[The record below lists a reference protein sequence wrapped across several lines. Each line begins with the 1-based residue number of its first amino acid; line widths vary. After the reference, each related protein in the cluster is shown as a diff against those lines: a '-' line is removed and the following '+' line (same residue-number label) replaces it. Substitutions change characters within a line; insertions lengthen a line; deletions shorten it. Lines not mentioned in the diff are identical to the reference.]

1 MGDIVVVPKMKG
13 VAGYNQP
20 DTQSGCPKARKA
32 NSNLIAKTITLTQTS
47 IVKVFGHMIR
57 DYNGRADLYLYRG
70 NARLDL
76 SLSYTSGK
84 QWADVQLH
92 HVGRLGKGK
101 YTFSLRS
108 NRANAFGCGTSWGD
122 LDILV
127 LPETV
132 AASKPP
138 TKGDKTLSGGNSG
151 SAKNLKACTGECDA
165 DSQCAKGLKCF
176 QRSKGEKIPGCK
188 GNGGGK
194 DWDYC
199 YNPLHGGVKNLSG
212 GNSGSAKNLQRCTGE
227 CDADSQ
233 CAYGLKCF
241 QRSKGE
247 PIPGCKG
254 NGGGKDWDYCYD
266 PKIEVKKAKK
276 VVAYQV
282 PDKRSG
288 CPGKLAANKALVSK
302 KVTVSEASY
311 VVATGHMIRRYS
323 GRADIHLRLNNKIV
337 DYSLTYTKTTQWQDA
352 SVYWVGSINKGS
364 HTFSVTGNRANAF
377 GCGSNWGDLD
387 IIVIPKL
394 KGVAVY
400 QFGVTQSGCPA
411 SNLNF
416 KKTITLAQDSI
427 VWAAGHIISK
437 QSGRRA
443 DLYLNVDNKR
453 RDNALS
459 YDMTNQWIDQNV
471 NNAMTLKKGK
481 HTFQLTGNSGSKFG
495 CGTGWGDLD
504 IVVVPKLKGVAA
516 YNQPDTKSGCPANR
530 KANSNLIAKTITLTQ
545 ASIVKVL
552 GHMIRN
558 YNGRADLYHYRG
570 KTRLDLSLSYTA
582 GK

>member
-1 MGDIVVVPKMKG
+1 LGATKCKK
-13 VAGYNQP
+13 AGP
-20 DTQSGCPKARKA
+20 
-32 NSNLIAKTITLTQTS
+32 
-47 IVKVFGHMIR
+47 V
-57 DYNGRADLYLYRG
+57 
-70 NARLDL
+70 
-76 SLSYTSGK
+76 
-84 QWADVQLH
+84 
-92 HVGRLGKGK
+92 
-101 YTFSLRS
+101 
-108 NRANAFGCGTSWGD
+108 
-122 LDILV
+122 
-127 LPETV
+127 
-132 AASKPP
+132 
-138 TKGDKTLSGGNSG
+138 DKTLSGGNSG
-151 SAKNLKACTGECDA
+151 SAKNLKACTGECDQ

-199 YNPLHGGVKNLSG
+199 YNPLHGGVKTLSG

-427 VWAAGHIISK
+427 VWATGHIISK

-504 IVVVPKLKGVAA
+504 IVVVPKGVKGVAA

-545 ASIVKVL
+545 TSIVKVL

-558 YNGRADLYHYRG
+558 YNGRADLYLYRG
-570 KTRLDLSLSYTA
+570 NTRLDLSLSYTA
-582 GK
+582 GKQWADVQLHHVGKLGKGKYTFSLRSNRANAFGCGTSWGDLDILVLPEAVVG

>member
-1 MGDIVVVPKMKG
+1 MKG

-57 DYNGRADLYLYRG
+57 NYNGRADLYLYRG

-84 QWADVQLH
+84 QWQDVQLH
-92 HVGRLGKGK
+92 HVAKLNKGT
-101 YTFSLRS
+101 YTYSIRS
-108 NRANAFGCGTSWGD
+108 NRANAFGCGTTWGD
-122 LDILV
+122 IDILV
-127 LPETV
+127 LPQKFGG
-132 AASKPP
+132 ASQPP
-138 TKGDKTLSGGNSG
+138 SGG
-151 SAKNLKACTGECDA
+151 AKPNT
-165 DSQCAKGLKCF
+165 
-176 QRSKGEKIPGCK
+176 
-188 GNGGGK
+188 
-194 DWDYC
+194 
-199 YNPLHGGVKNLSG
+199 
-212 GNSGSAKNLQRCTGE
+212 
-227 CDADSQ
+227 
-233 CAYGLKCF
+233 
-241 QRSKGE
+241 
-247 PIPGCKG
+247 
-254 NGGGKDWDYCYD
+254 
-266 PKIEVKKAKK
+266 
-276 VVAYQV
+276 VVAYQT

-288 CPGKLAANKALVSK
+288 CPGKLGANQALVSK

-323 GRADIHLRLNNKIV
+323 GRADLHLRLNNKII
-337 DYSLTYTKTTQWQDA
+337 DYSLTYTKTTQWQEA
-352 SVYWVGSINKGS
+352 NVYWVGSIAKGS
-364 HTFSVTGNRANAF
+364 HTFSITGNRANAF

-394 KGVAVY
+394 KGVNVY

-416 KKTITLAQDSI
+416 KK
-427 VWAAGHIISK
+427 
-437 QSGRRA
+437 SGRRA
-443 DLYLNVDNKR
+443 DLYLNVDGKR

-504 IVVVPKLKGVAA
+504 IVVVPKMKGVAG
-516 YNQPDTKSGCPANR
+516 YN
-530 KANSNLIAKTITLTQ
+530 
-545 ASIVKVL
+545 
-552 GHMIRN
+552 
-558 YNGRADLYHYRG
+558 
-570 KTRLDLSLSYTA
+570 
-582 GK
+582 

>member
-1 MGDIVVVPKMKG
+1 MNIDGARRDKELSYYMTNQWIDQNVNNAMTLKKGKHTFQLTGNSGSKFGCGTGWGDLDIVVVPKMKG

-32 NSNLIAKTITLTQTS
+32 NSNLIAKTIVLTQTS
-47 IVKVFGHMIR
+47 IVKVLGHMIR
-57 DYNGRADLYLYRG
+57 NYNGRADLFLYRG
-70 NARLDL
+70 NTRLDL

-92 HVGRLGKGK
+92 HVGKLGKGK
-101 YTFSLRS
+101 YTFSIRS
-108 NRANAFGCGTSWGD
+108 NRANAFGCGTTWGD

-132 AASKPP
+132 APAPPKP
-138 TKGDKTLSGGNSG
+138 
-151 SAKNLKACTGECDA
+151 
-165 DSQCAKGLKCF
+165 
-176 QRSKGEKIPGCK
+176 SKGKKI
-188 GNGGGK
+188 
-194 DWDYC
+194 
-199 YNPLHGGVKNLSG
+199 VS
-212 GNSGSAKNLQRCTGE
+212 
-227 CDADSQ
+227 
-233 CAYGLKCF
+233 
-241 QRSKGE
+241 
-247 PIPGCKG
+247 
-254 NGGGKDWDYCYD
+254 
-266 PKIEVKKAKK
+266 
-276 VVAYQV
+276 YQV

-288 CPGKLAANKALVSK
+288 CPGKLAANQALVSK
-302 KVTVSEASY
+302 KITVSEASY

-323 GRADIHLRLNNKIV
+323 GRADLHLRLNNKII

-364 HTFSVTGNRANAF
+364 HTFSITGNRANAF

-416 KKTITLAQDSI
+416 KKTITLQQDSV
-427 VWAAGHIISK
+427 VWATGHIISK

-504 IVVVPKLKGVAA
+504 IVVVPKMKGVAA

-545 ASIVKVL
+545 TSIVKVF

-558 YNGRADLYHYRG
+558 SSGRADLYLYRG
-570 KTRLDLSLSYTA
+570 NSRLDLSLSYTA
-582 GK
+582 AKQWADVQLHHVGRLGKGKYTFSLRSNKANAFGCGTTWGDLDILVLPESM